1 MVKVAVVQ
9 PALKLGQKDANL
21 KTMAKETASLA
32 KRGVDI
38 VCFPELASSGY
49 ALYDKWQKFSE
60 PIPGHSTDTLGRVA
74 NEHGVHLIFGMPEK
88 GERKAIHDSAVLL
101 GPEGDVDGVYRK
113 VHLWDKER
121 IHFTRGE
128 KFESFKTKFGR
139 IGIGICYDIEFPEA
153 ARAMALAGAKLL
165 FFPSAEPSSMKT
177 LIPVYAKSRAAEN
190 CVFVAFSNMSGVEAD
205 LTYLG
210 ASQITSPAGR
220 VLASVKGRTGS
231 AVAEVD
237 FKDLDKQRVL
247 LPYLEQRVPSTY

>member
-1 MVKVAVVQ
+1 MKVAVAQ

-21 KTMAKETASLA
+21 RTMSKEMASLA
-32 KRGVDI
+32 RRGVDI
-38 VCFPELASSGY
+38 VCFPELASTGY
-49 ALYDKWQKFSE
+49 ALYDKWPKFSE
-60 PIPGHSTDTLGRVA
+60 PVPGHSTDTLGRVA
-74 NEHGVHLIFGMPEK
+74 KEHGVHMIFGMPEK
-88 GERKAIHDSAVLL
+88 GEGKAIHDSAVLL

-121 IHFTRGE
+121 IYFTRGE
-128 KFESFKTKFGR
+128 GFKSFRTKLGR

-153 ARAMALAGAKLL
+153 ARAMAMTGAQLL
-165 FFPSAEPSSMKT
+165 FFPSAEPSSMRQ

-190 CVFVAFSNMSGVEAD
+190 CVFLAFSNLSGAEAD

-210 ASQITSPAGR
+210 ASQITSPAGK
-220 VLASVKGRTGS
+220 VLASVRGRTGS
-231 AVAEVD
+231 AVADVD